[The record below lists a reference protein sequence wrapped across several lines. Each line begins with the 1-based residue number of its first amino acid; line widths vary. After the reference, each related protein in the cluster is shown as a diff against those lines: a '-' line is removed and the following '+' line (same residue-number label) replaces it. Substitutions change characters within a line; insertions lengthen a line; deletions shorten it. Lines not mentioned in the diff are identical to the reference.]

1 MTFDV
6 LNVMYIQ
13 SQKAHSQSSSSQARS
28 CGVGECAVS
37 ADTVAEALLHMTP
50 HGHISGRRNTN
61 ERHVWYRTR
70 SRRPD

>member
-28 CGVGECAVS
+28 CGVGKCAVS

-61 ERHVWYRTR
+61 EARLIFARAP
-70 SRRPD
+70 SA